1 MREWL
6 YSRLRVWL
14 YSRLSR
20 DEDRE
25 LNSLINQQKI
35 LTEYA
40 EKNGFEIVGSS
51 ADDNVS
57 GMHFNREGIEEIYA
71 AVEEKRIDAVIVK
84 DLSRL
89 GRHRTQ
95 TAMFIDYLREN
106 NVRVLSVTEN
116 IDTSNE
122 EDDLMVGFKGIFN
135 DMYARDISKK
145 IRAGYKQKQKD
156 GIVLIP
162 PLGYFKDKN
171 TRQVVIVEEH
181 AEIVRRIFSLYISGY
196 GLKAIARI
204 LNEEGIKSPGYYQ
217 KQLLG
222 KNLGYNKPEIAHR
235 FLWENTGVKR
245 ILQNEFYVGTLVCH
259 KSYTSKINHVRKELP
274 PEEHFRH
281 ENAVPAIIS
290 KEIWEQAQ
298 FLLTQKPKNN
308 VRASSG
314 KPCHRYTGLIK
325 CGDCGSTMICRTR
338 NWRDN
343 PTRCEY
349 TCNGYHRYGKN
360 NCTPHTIGE
369 KVLDKLIYDELL
381 EIKRIAYENFENVDK
396 NIRKW
401 IANRPTAEKRIV
413 DLNAQLQQRKS
424 DQQQI
429 LLERIRDKE
438 HADVYTEMLK
448 TCEDD
453 IERLTDQIKEFED
466 IDKTIKK
473 RKSQLRTSMEL
484 IDSIVADGAVSDT
497 HLRMLVDKIIVSEV
511 DGELKVQ
518 ITLNGKFRM
527 HIDTYDHDGE
537 ITERDSEI
545 WWFPEWEEMG
555 KRFMAEG

>member
-40 EKNGFEIVGSS
+40 ENNGFEIVGSS

-181 AEIVRRIFSLYISGY
+181 AEIVRRIFSLYVSGY

-298 FLLTQKPKNN
+298 FLLTQKPKTN

-381 EIKRIAYENFENVDK
+381 EIKRMAYENFENVDK

-401 IANRPTAEKRIV
+401 MANRPTAEKRIIN
-413 DLNAQLQQRKS
+413 LNAQLQQRKS

-453 IERLTDQIKEFED
+453 IERLTGQIKEFED

>member
-1 MREWL
+1 MKVL
-6 YSRLRVWL
+6 LSRLRVWL

-40 EKNGFEIVGSS
+40 ENNGFEIVGCS

-171 TRQVVIVEEH
+171 TRQVVIVEER
-181 AEIVRRIFSLYISGY
+181 AEIVRRIFSLYVSGY

-298 FLLTQKPKNN
+298 FLLSQKPKTN

-381 EIKRIAYENFENVDK
+381 EIKRMAYENFENVDK

-401 IANRPTAEKRIV
+401 TANRPTAEKRID
-413 DLNAQLQQRKS
+413 DLNAQLQQRKT

-453 IERLTDQIKEFED
+453 IERLTGQIKEFED

-511 DGELKVQ
+511 NGELKVQ
-518 ITLNGKFRM
+518 IILNGKFRM
-527 HIDTYDHDGE
+527 HIDTYDEDGE
-537 ITERDSEI
+537 ITERESEI
-545 WWFPEWEEMG
+545 WWFPD
-555 KRFMAEG
+555 

>member
-1 MREWL
+1 M
-6 YSRLRVWL
+6 RVWL

-25 LNSLINQQKI
+25 LNSLTNQQKI

-40 EKNGFEIVGSS
+40 ENNGYKIVGSS
-51 ADDNVS
+51 ADDNIS
-57 GMHFNREGIEEIYA
+57 GMHFNREGIEKIYS
-71 AVEEKRIDAVIVK
+71 AVEEKSIDAVIVK

-106 NVRVLSVTEN
+106 DVRVLSVTEN

-171 TRQVVIVEEH
+171 THQVVIIEEH
-181 AEIVRRIFSLYISGY
+181 AEIVRKIFNLYVSGY
-196 GLKAIARI
+196 GIKAIAKI

-235 FLWENTGVKR
+235 FLWENTGIKR
-245 ILQNEFYVGTLVCH
+245 ILQNEFYIGTLVCH
-259 KSYTSKINHVRKELP
+259 RSYTSKINHIRKELP
-274 PEEHFRH
+274 PEEHYRH

-298 FLLTQKPKNN
+298 FLLDQKPKTN
-308 VRASSG
+308 VRAYTG

-338 NWRDN
+338 KWRDK
-343 PTRCEY
+343 PPRFEY
-349 TCNGYHRYGKN
+349 ICNGYHRYGKGE
-360 NCTPHTIGE
+360 CTPHTIGE
-369 KVLDKLIYDELL
+369 AILDKLINEEML
-381 EIKRIAYENFENVDK
+381 EIKKMAHENLKNIDK

-401 IANRPTAEKRIV
+401 MANRPSAEKRIEN
-413 DLNAQLQQRKS
+413 LNFQLSQRKS

-438 HADVYTEMLK
+438 HADIYTEMLK

-453 IERLTDQIKEFED
+453 IKNLTEQIKEFED
-466 IDKTIKK
+466 IETTIKK
-473 RKSQLRTSMEL
+473 RKKQMQSSLEL
-484 IDSIVADGAVSDT
+484 IDNIVAEGAISDT
-497 HLRMLVDKIIVSEV
+497 HLRMLIDKITVSEIN
-511 DGELKVQ
+511 GELKIS
-518 ITLNGKFRM
+518 ITLNGDFRS
-527 HIDTYDHDGE
+527 HFDTYDELGE
-537 ITERDSEI
+537 ITERYSEI
-545 WWFPEWEEMG
+545 WWFPDDG
-555 KRFMAEG
+555 K